1 MGGPASLIAAEIH
14 MQANERTAI
23 STALHPPKFWKQFL
37 DGVYPILKRT
47 HLVYFFHHIN
57 NFYQS
62 INLTVEEESN
72 GKQMFIDT
80 L

>member
-1 MGGPASLIAAEIH
+1 MGRPASSIAAKIH
-14 MQANERTAI
+14 IQAIERTAI

-37 DGVYPILKRT
+37 DGVYPILKHT
-47 HLVYFFHHIN
+47 HWEYFFHHIN

-62 INLTVEEESN
+62 INLTIEEESN
-72 GKQMFIDT
+72 GRQTFIDT